1 LGGEVLVQTSLPNH
15 YSVRAALTHDF
26 ISFAQR
32 ELSERISPAYPPHL
46 RLANVVVSSPR
57 VEEAAREAE
66 RAVDWLR
73 PRVARS
79 WPKVD
84 LLGPAPSPIEKLHSR
99 WRWHFLLRSTSPKE
113 LGASLLALRDGFQ
126 AKGRDIRLIIDR
138 DPVALL

>member
-1 LGGEVLVQTSLPNH
+1 MKKKMFLGIVISLFVIGLVIATSVTFLGNR
-15 YSVRAALTHDF
+15 VDAD
-26 ISFAQR
+26 
-32 ELSERISPAYPPHL
+32 
-46 RLANVVVSSPR
+46 VVVSSPR

-84 LLGPAPSPIEKLHSR
+84 LVGPAPSPIEKLHGR
-99 WRWHFLLRSTSPKE
+99 WRWHFLLRSISPKE
-113 LGASLLALRDGFQ
+113 LGATLLALRDGFQ
-126 AKGRDIRLIIDR
+126 AKGTDIRLIIDR